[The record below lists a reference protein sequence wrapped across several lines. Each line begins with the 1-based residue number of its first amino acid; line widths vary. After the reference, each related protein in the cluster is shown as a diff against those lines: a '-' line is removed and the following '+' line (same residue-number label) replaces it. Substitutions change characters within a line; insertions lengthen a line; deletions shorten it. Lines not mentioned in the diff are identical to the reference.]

1 MGLGQRKSRNL
12 PANALRM
19 RIRSQR
25 APGRPLNP
33 LEPPRNASLPRPEVT
48 PDGGQPTGGPTAA
61 AGWSF
66 GADSFADGFR
76 GWRRAQKAF
85 PPPAPPLPPRPPGR
99 ASTPLSKRERAQHSH
114 RNFSHFLFRA
124 GAHFP
129 SWLGFYEGVLE
140 PLRRIV
146 IFSTAPGGPGFW
158 RNRVFPS
165 SFLFLLP
172 A

>member
-1 MGLGQRKSRNL
+1 M
-12 PANALRM
+12 PA
-19 RIRSQR
+19 S
-25 APGRPLNP
+25 
-33 LEPPRNASLPRPEVT
+33 PRPEVT

-158 RNRVFPS
+158 RNSVFPS
-165 SFLFLLP
+165 SFRPKFDHEVPMKESAP
-172 A
+172 APQN